1 MRHDYIYILL
11 SHILPAPGEKQSMSS
26 SFITSSLTFISL
38 FALKLKS
45 KASTLHLN
53 HVIMT
58 AAAERLM
65 DVSLTFD
72 ACKCLTHTA
81 GLRAH
86 VSAHHDHARD
96 VLAVAQVGC
105 TD

>member
-1 MRHDYIYILL
+1 MTTYTYYFLIFCQLL
-11 SHILPAPGEKQSMSS
+11 EKNKQSMSS